1 LKKKPC
7 MFTCWEKYIGKKKT
21 CFVIEDYDKM
31 NQFEEKNKV
40 LKERDW

>member
-1 LKKKPC
+1 L
-7 MFTCWEKYIGKKKT
+7 EKKKT

-40 LKERDW
+40 LKERD